1 MAQEI
6 KFGTDGWRGVIADDY
21 TFENLRRCAHGMAQ
35 YLVDT
40 KQTARGLV
48 IGYDTRFESDLFAQ
62 AAAEV
67 VAAHGIKVYLVD
79 KPTPTPTITYS
90 ILSKKTEGAINI
102 TASH

>member
-1 MAQEI
+1 MPREVTTMTSQI
-6 KFGTDGWRGVIADDY
+6 KFGTDGWRGVIAEDY
-21 TFENLRRCAHGMAQ
+21 TFENLRRCAQGMAQ

-40 KQTARGLV
+40 NQNKRGLV

-79 KPTPTPTITYS
+79 
-90 ILSKKTEGAINI
+90 
-102 TASH
+102 